1 MSELGE
7 CYICALDSAPLSPCN
22 CRNMYLHYQC
32 QIKLIHEKGEKCSV
46 CLVEFNNVD
55 VYTKVKYV
63 YSWQTKSA
71 FIMIII
77 DVGIGVM
84 GLYEIYL
91 YSFSNGH
98 PFIILI
104 IGNLFLAMSFI
115 LAIMMYRTL
124 KQLRLA
130 GRYYEIKSERIINL
144 KI

>member
-1 MSELGE
+1 MNELGE

-22 CRNMYLHYQC
+22 CRNMYLHYHC

-46 CLVEFNNVD
+46 CLEEFNNVD

-71 FIMIII
+71 FIMIIL
-77 DVGIGVM
+77 DVGISVM

-98 PFIILI
+98 PFFILI

>member
-22 CRNMYLHYQC
+22 CRNMYLHYHC

-46 CLVEFNNVD
+46 CLEEFNNVD

-63 YSWQTKSA
+63 YSWQTKTA
-71 FIMIII
+71 FGMIFL

-91 YSFSNGH
+91 YSFSNEI
-98 PFIILI
+98 PILILI

>member
-22 CRNMYLHYQC
+22 CRNMYLHYHC

-46 CLVEFNNVD
+46 CLVDYNNVE
-55 VYTKVKYV
+55 VYTKVKYC

-71 FIMIII
+71 FIMIIL

-91 YSFSNGH
+91 YSFSNEI
-98 PFIILI
+98 PIFILI

-130 GRYYEIKSERIINL
+130 GRYYEIKSERII
-144 KI
+144 KKDK

>member
-1 MSELGE
+1 
-7 CYICALDSAPLSPCN
+7 
-22 CRNMYLHYQC
+22 MYLHYHC

-46 CLVEFNNVD
+46 CLEEFNNVD

-71 FIMIII
+71 FIMIIL
-77 DVGIGVM
+77 DVGIGAM

-91 YSFSNGH
+91 FSFSNGH
-98 PFIILI
+98 PLFILI
-104 IGNLFLAMSFI
+104 MGNIFLLMSFI
-115 LAIMMYRTL
+115 LGIMMYRTL
-124 KQLRLA
+124 KQLRVA

>member
-1 MSELGE
+1 MNELGE

-22 CRNMYLHYQC
+22 CRNMYLHYHC

-46 CLVEFNNVD
+46 CLEEFNNVD

-71 FIMIII
+71 FIMIIL
-77 DVGIGVM
+77 DVGISVM

-98 PFIILI
+98 PFFILI

-124 KQLRLA
+124 KQLRIS

>member
-1 MSELGE
+1 MNELGE

-22 CRNMYLHYQC
+22 CRNMYLHYHC

-46 CLVEFNNVD
+46 CLVDYNNVE

-71 FIMIII
+71 FIMIIL

-91 YSFSNGH
+91 YSFSNEI
-98 PFIILI
+98 PILILI

-124 KQLRLA
+124 KQLRLS